1 MAKPRQTPT
10 AIAAHVVSEW
20 FTEVT
25 GNMGALTGDARFPDL
40 DAAIDQIREALL
52 TPDPSAPGR
61 DELAS
66 QEAAY
71 LIGVQ
76 VGLRLRG
83 GTP

>member
-10 AIAAHVVSEW
+10 AIAASIVAEW
-20 FTEVT
+20 FTEVI

-40 DAAIDQIREALL
+40 DAAFDQIREALL
-52 TPDPSAPGR
+52 TPDPSAPAR

-83 GTP
+83 GTQ